1 MIFAQIWLTKL
12 QVSACI
18 HRRFS
23 NSLQKQDK
31 LTEEINV
38 SLTVTVQPDN
48 LAKICKL
55 SRTSRS
61 YTFVLIKINVVFEAF
76 AQILRIGILVAL
88 NQDSG
93 LVPEH
98 RNHPTE

>member
-1 MIFAQIWLTKL
+1 M
-12 QVSACI
+12 
-18 HRRFS
+18 
-23 NSLQKQDK
+23 
-31 LTEEINV
+31 
-38 SLTVTVQPDN
+38 
-48 LAKICKL
+48 AKICKL

-76 AQILRIGILVAL
+76 SQILRIGILVAL

>member
-1 MIFAQIWLTKL
+1 MLKFDLQNYKFWLVYTKDFRILFKNTRQIDRGHK
-12 QVSACI
+12 
-18 HRRFS
+18 R
-23 NSLQKQDK
+23 
-31 LTEEINV
+31 
-38 SLTVTVQPDN
+38 QPDN
-48 LAKICKL
+48 MAKIYKL

-61 YTFVLIKINVVFEAF
+61 YTFVLININVVFEAF

>member
-1 MIFAQIWLTKL
+1 M
-12 QVSACI
+12 
-18 HRRFS
+18 
-23 NSLQKQDK
+23 
-31 LTEEINV
+31 
-38 SLTVTVQPDN
+38 
-48 LAKICKL
+48 AKICKL

-61 YTFVLIKINVVFEAF
+61 YTFVLININVVFEAF

-88 NQDSG
+88 SQDSG